1 MSWEIKKRS
10 HSMIACVH
18 IVNKA
23 SSKRREEASEGGS
36 MGTQIIEAHSD
47 SNRSILDSSSSID
60 SNTSSNNTKRVSM
73 RSHHKGRKEGGI
85 LTIGLKMGESF
96 ILSMVGIKIF

>member
-1 MSWEIKKRS
+1 MTV
-10 HSMIACVH
+10 CVRT
-18 IVNKA
+18 VNKV
-23 SSKRREEASEGGS
+23 SSKRQEGVSAGGS
-36 MGTQIIEAHSD
+36 MGTQIIEAPSD
-47 SNRSILDSSSSID
+47 SNRSIPDSSNSID
-60 SNTSSNNTKRVSM
+60 SNISSNNTKRVSM